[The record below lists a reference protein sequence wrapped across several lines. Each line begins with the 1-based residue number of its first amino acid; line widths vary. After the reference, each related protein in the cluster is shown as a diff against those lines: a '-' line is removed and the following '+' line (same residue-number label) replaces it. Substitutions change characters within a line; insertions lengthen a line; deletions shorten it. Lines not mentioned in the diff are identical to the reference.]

1 MKASAFDSVV
11 LVLCLM
17 LYGYLGWHY
26 FYGSRSI
33 AVLALIEAKQ
43 ADLREELANEMEKRV
58 KLEARVNRLRPE
70 HIDQDFLDEM
80 ARRTFL
86 YVHSRELVLP
96 R

>member
-33 AVLALIEAKQ
+33 AVLAEIEAKQ
-43 ADLREELANEMEKRV
+43 AELRLELAREAERRV
-58 KLEARVNRLRPE
+58 RLEGQVNRLRPE

-80 ARRTFL
+80 ARRTL
-86 YVHSRELVLP
+86 HYVDRRELVLP

>member
-1 MKASAFDSVV
+1 MKPSAFDSVV

-33 AVLALIEAKQ
+33 VVLAEIEARQ
-43 ADLREELANEMEKRV
+43 SDLRLELAKEVEKRV

-80 ARRTFL
+80 ARRTL
-86 YVHSRELVLP
+86 HYVDSRELVLP